1 MRIEIKVSG
10 HLDKQWKEWFDNLE
24 IKYEGENTVLTGEIA
39 DQAALHGLI
48 IKIRDLNLKLI
59 SIDSENH
66 PSDHPSG

>member
-24 IKYEGENTVLTGEIA
+24 IKYEGENTILTGEIA
-39 DQAALHGLI
+39 DQTALYGLI